1 MIEKPGVKIRT
12 EFTEMLDIDYPIVGA
27 PMFLVSYEEYAI
39 AVSEAGALGAF
50 PLPNY
55 ETTAALREAL
65 EKIRR
70 ATDRPIGVNI
80 HLSGRFPWQEQ
91 LRICLDAGVTFFI
104 SSLGNP
110 ALILDD
116 VHQNGGIVF
125 ADVISSEQ
133 GLKARDRGA
142 DGLVA
147 VGSGAGGH
155 CGNIPTL
162 VLVPYLRE
170 VTSLPVLAAGGIS
183 TGAQMAAAL
192 AVGAC
197 GVVVGTRLIASPE
210 SGAADAYK
218 QEVVDATPEEIVT
231 SSEITGNPATWL
243 PNTIREYREH
253 PEREWKGWRDLW
265 SAGQSVA
272 QVDAVKPVSGVVREM
287 VEEYVR
293 VCDDLRQRVLHRRQ

>member
-1 MIEKPGVKIRT
+1 M
-12 EFTEMLDIDYPIVGA
+12 
-27 PMFLVSYEEYAI
+27 
-39 AVSEAGALGAF
+39 
-50 PLPNY
+50 
-55 ETTAALREAL
+55 
-65 EKIRR
+65 
-70 ATDRPIGVNI
+70 
-80 HLSGRFPWQEQ
+80 
-91 LRICLDAGVTFFI
+91 FFI
-104 SSLGNP
+104 SSLGDP

-116 VHQNGGIVF
+116 VHRNGGIVF
-125 ADVISSEQ
+125 ADVISSAQ

-155 CGNIPTL
+155 CGNVPTL
-162 VLVPYLRE
+162 ILVPYLRE

-210 SGAADAYK
+210 SGAAEAYK
-218 QEVVDATPEEIVT
+218 QEVVDASPEEIVT

-243 PNTIREYREH
+243 PNTIREYRAH

-272 QVDAVKPVSGVVREM
+272 QVDAIKPVSEVVYEM
-287 VEEYVR
+287 VEECAR
-293 VCDDLRQRVLHRRQ
+293 VCGDLRRSVVRRSR